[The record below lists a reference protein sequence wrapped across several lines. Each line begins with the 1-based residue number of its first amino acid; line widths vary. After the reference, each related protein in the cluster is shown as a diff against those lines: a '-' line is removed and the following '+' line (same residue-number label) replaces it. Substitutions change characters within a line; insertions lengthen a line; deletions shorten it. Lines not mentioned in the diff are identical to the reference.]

1 MRLLYLKLID
11 NDILN
16 LTIIFSLHEML
27 TNARWLPT
35 TVLLTPIVQILWD
48 HSSAIANLVILEM
61 VEHVKISANWSFRS
75 GKWAVTQVKCT
86 MPLAHILKNVETNR
100 LIMTLEETTRETDR
114 STDICMLIG
123 TGRIKARQGD
133 RETGRK

>member
-27 TNARWLPT
+27 TNAPWLPT

-48 HSSAIANLVILEM
+48 HSSAITNLVILEM
-61 VEHVKISANWSFRS
+61 VEHVKVSANWSFRS
-75 GKWAVTQVKCT
+75 GKWTVTQVKCT

-114 STDICMLIG
+114 QIH
-123 TGRIKARQGD
+123 R
-133 RETGRK
+133 